1 MKNDNEL
8 LAAMPVRK
16 AFFRLALPAV
26 AAQLINILYNLVD
39 KMFIGHIPG
48 VGKQALAGVGVT
60 APVILAISA
69 FAALV
74 SMGGAPKASIFMGK
88 GDNEQAEKVMG
99 SCAWMLI
106 VLSVVLTA
114 FMLIFGKMI
123 LQLFGASDNTI
134 LYATD
139 YMNIYCVGTLFTQ
152 LTLGLNA
159 FITAQ
164 GKTLI
169 SMCNVAVGAVTN
181 IVLDAILINGFG
193 MGVKGAALATVI
205 AQGVS
210 TCFVIHYLIKPTSQL
225 KLRLKNIRF
234 ERKLLLPCIL
244 LGTSPALMQLTE
256 NMVAISFNTSL
267 QKYGGDIAVASMS
280 ILTSIMQFVM
290 LLLPGLVQG
299 AQPLLSYNL
308 GAKNISRV
316 KKTFRLLLICCLS
329 GSFLIWLVCML
340 IPQNVASIFTDDV
353 PLITYTGKSM
363 RIYLAMLLIYGIQV
377 ACQYSFVA
385 LDQAK
390 KAIFL
395 TIWRKIILLIPLIF
409 ILPRILS
416 GSAMEVFLAEPIADT
431 IIDHGVNIE
440 KFTPCREK
448 DNQFAISSQLI
459 SRKHIEKSIEAF
471 AKYLNKYDGS
481 AKLYIMGDGDE
492 KENLRKLAKD
502 LGADKNIIF
511 TGKLGHNELIEILKK
526 SIAMLV
532 YTQSDL
538 NMVSIVESLS
548 LATPVITTSVPYCS
562 SYIESENLGIV
573 DDNWNEDDLRRIA
586 TSDEYINNCMNYRK
600 YLPTEYKAEQFLK
613 VKGLI

>member
-1 MKNDNEL
+1 MENDNEL
-8 LAAMPVRK
+8 LAAMPVPK
-16 AFFRLALPAV
+16 AFIKLALPAV

-39 KMFIGHIPG
+39 KMFIGHIPE
-48 VGKQALAGVGVT
+48 VGKEALAGVGVT

-88 GDNEQAEKVMG
+88 GDSEQAEKVMG
-99 SCAWMLI
+99 SCTWMLI

-123 LQLFGASDNTI
+123 LQLFGASDDTI
-134 LYATD
+134 SYATD
-139 YMNIYCVGTLFTQ
+139 YMNIYCLGTLFTQ

-193 MGVKGAALATVI
+193 MGVRGAALATVI

-210 TCFVIHYLIKPTSQL
+210 TCFVIHYLVTPKSQL

-234 ERKLLLPCIL
+234 ERQLLLPCIF

-267 QKYGGDIAVASMS
+267 QKYGGDMAVASMS

-316 KKTFRLLLICCLS
+316 KKTFRLLLICCVS

-340 IPQNVASIFTDDV
+340 IPGNVASVFTGDMA
-353 PLITYTGKSM
+353 LITYTEKSM
-363 RIYLAMLLIYGIQV
+363 RIYLAMLLIYGVQV

-409 ILPRILS
+409 ILPQILS
-416 GSAMEVFLAEPIADT
+416 GSAMGVFLAEPIADT
-431 IIDHGVNIE
+431 IAVCTTAPMFWN
-440 KFTPCREK
+440 
-448 DNQFAISSQLI
+448 
-459 SRKHIEKSIEAF
+459 
-471 AKYLNKYDGS
+471 YY
-481 AKLYIMGDGDE
+481 
-492 KENLRKLAKD
+492 RKLK
-502 LGADKNIIF
+502 
-511 TGKLGHNELIEILKK
+511 
-526 SIAMLV
+526 
-532 YTQSDL
+532 
-538 NMVSIVESLS
+538 
-548 LATPVITTSVPYCS
+548 
-562 SYIESENLGIV
+562 
-573 DDNWNEDDLRRIA
+573 
-586 TSDEYINNCMNYRK
+586 
-600 YLPTEYKAEQFLK
+600 
-613 VKGLI
+613 

>member
-363 RIYLAMLLIYGIQV
+363 WIYLAMLLIYGIQV

-416 GSAMEVFLAEPIADT
+416 GSAMGVFLAEPIADT
-431 IIDHGVNIE
+431 I
-440 KFTPCREK
+440 
-448 DNQFAISSQLI
+448 AICTT
-459 SRKHIEKSIEAF
+459 APMF
-471 AKYLNKYDGS
+471 YY
-481 AKLYIMGDGDE
+481 YY
-492 KENLRKLAKD
+492 RKLK
-502 LGADKNIIF
+502 
-511 TGKLGHNELIEILKK
+511 
-526 SIAMLV
+526 
-532 YTQSDL
+532 
-538 NMVSIVESLS
+538 
-548 LATPVITTSVPYCS
+548 
-562 SYIESENLGIV
+562 
-573 DDNWNEDDLRRIA
+573 
-586 TSDEYINNCMNYRK
+586 
-600 YLPTEYKAEQFLK
+600 
-613 VKGLI
+613 